1 MDGKVKSIIV
11 SQVKDFSWY
20 RDICKRFFDFAFS
33 LIGIILL
40 AIPMM
45 IIALIIKIDSPHEK
59 ILFRQKRVGKNNQV
73 FTILKFRSMR
83 QDAPHEI
90 ATKDFEN
97 PEAYITPV
105 GKFLR
110 KASLD
115 ELPQLFNVFKGD
127 MSIVG
132 PRPLIPKEKKVLKMR
147 TEYGANKVLPGIT
160 GLAQVHGRDEITDEN
175 KASYDGKYAL
185 NMSIL
190 LDFSII
196 LKTIFDVVRSKGI
209 REGKK

>member
-1 MDGKVKSIIV
+1 MDGKVKNIIV
-11 SQVKDFSWY
+11 SQVKNFSWY
-20 RDICKRFFDFAFS
+20 RDIWKRFFDFAFS

-59 ILFRQKRVGKNNQV
+59 ILFRQKRVGKNNEV

-83 QDAPHEI
+83 QDAPHEM

-132 PRPLIPKEKKVLKMR
+132 PRPLIPKEKR
-147 TEYGANKVLPGIT
+147 Y
-160 GLAQVHGRDEITDEN
+160 
-175 KASYDGKYAL
+175 
-185 NMSIL
+185 
-190 LDFSII
+190 
-196 LKTIFDVVRSKGI
+196 
-209 REGKK
+209 